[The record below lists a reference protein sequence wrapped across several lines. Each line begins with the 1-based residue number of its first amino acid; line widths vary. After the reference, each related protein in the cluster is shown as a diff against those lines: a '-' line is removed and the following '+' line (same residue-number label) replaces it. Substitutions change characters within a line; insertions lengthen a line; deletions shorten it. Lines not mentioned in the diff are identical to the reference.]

1 MQFNSHE
8 TYQLVKRF
16 IEWKYNYEILRRA
29 DTHTHT
35 HWLRCMI
42 KIEQSD
48 REKEKQKAKNLLH
61 HRKQIHER
69 AVLRT
74 RFNTISYR
82 N

>member
-35 HWLRCMI
+35 L
-42 KIEQSD
+42 IEMHD
-48 REKEKQKAKNLLH
+48 KN
-61 HRKQIHER
+61 
-69 AVLRT
+69 RT
-74 RFNTISYR
+74 KR
-82 N
+82 